1 MLEKLWEMHELDLGE
16 QSSTHLTFLVLM
28 EVLQL
33 NVFVQV
39 ELYSSGLAPSFL
51 ALDHQEHHLD
61 IPQCLHPSVE
71 KHLHLELEDEQRRG
85 LLAQSALVHVLATR
99 LVHLQVHKTVDHQC
113 GDSTQLE

>member
-1 MLEKLWEMHELDLGE
+1 MSLEKHALMVLWPQERVKKMLEKLLEMHELDLGE

-28 EVLQL
+28 EVLLL

-61 IPQCLHPSVE
+61 IPQCLHP
-71 KHLHLELEDEQRRG
+71 
-85 LLAQSALVHVLATR
+85 
-99 LVHLQVHKTVDHQC
+99 
-113 GDSTQLE
+113 